1 MARKK
6 KTPEPIPMPQRR
18 PTPVESVERV
28 ERCGHIDQPLLLL
41 TLLLLGLGLI
51 CMFSASYATAYD
63 TQDGNSTYRNYIID
77 AVYRM
82 TQELLEKGANYEVR

>member
-18 PTPVESVERV
+18 PTPVEPAERV

-41 TLLLLGLGLI
+41 TLLL
-51 CMFSASYATAYD
+51 
-63 TQDGNSTYRNYIID
+63 
-77 AVYRM
+77 
-82 TQELLEKGANYEVR
+82 

>member
-41 TLLLLGLGLI
+41 TLLLFPFMKRGMKISRTEGAFLLLL
-51 CMFSASYATAYD
+51 FTAYM
-63 TQDGNSTYRNYIID
+63 IWL
-77 AVYRM
+77 VYSA
-82 TQELLEKGANYEVR
+82 K